1 VVDKSRVG
9 LSDEPSEIPIE
20 RGKIREFARA
30 CMTNNPEYVADRA
43 PAVPPTFLTTTNFWT
58 SAGTSPLAK
67 LDIDLRRLLHGGQE
81 YVFHGPPPHAGTEL
95 TFQTRVDKIYE
106 KEGKRGG
113 TMTFVET
120 VTEFR
125 DQAGTLV
132 AEARSTAIET
142 GKAPEQEGKG

>member
-1 VVDKSRVG
+1 MVDKSKVG
-9 LSDEPSEIPIE
+9 LSDEPSTIPIE

-30 CMTNNPEYVADRA
+30 CQTTNPEYVESRTPVA
-43 PAVPPTFLTTTNFWT
+43 PPTFLTTVNFW
-58 SAGTSPLAK
+58 SGGGTSPLAQ

-81 YVFHGPPPHAGTEL
+81 YVFHGPPPRAGTEL
-95 TFQTRVDKIYE
+95 TFQTRVDQIYE

-125 DQAGTLV
+125 DPKGTLV

-142 GKAPEQEGKG
+142 GQAPTKEG

>member
-1 VVDKSRVG
+1 MVDKSKLG
-9 LSDEPSEIPIE
+9 LSDEPSTIPIE

-30 CMTNNPEYVADRA
+30 CQTANPAYVDDPA
-43 PAVPPTFLTTTNFWT
+43 PVAPPTFLTTVNFWST
-58 SAGTSPLAK
+58 GATSPLAQ
-67 LDIDLRRLLHGGQE
+67 LGIDLRRLLHGGQE
-81 YVFHGPPPHAGTEL
+81 YVFHGPPPRAGTEL

-120 VTEFR
+120 VTEFHDPTGR
-125 DQAGTLV
+125 LV

-142 GKAPEQEGKG
+142 GQAPTKES